1 MKVKLKFIGFD
12 RKEEVVEFNG
22 KKRYSEILEQ
32 IGINPETV
40 IVLKGDVPI
49 PTDDF
54 VEEGE
59 VKIVRVISGG

>member
-1 MKVKLKFIGFD
+1 MKVRLKFIGFD
-12 RKEEVVEFNG
+12 RKEEVVEVNG
-22 KKRYSEILEQ
+22 KKRYSEILEE

-40 IVLKGDVPI
+40 IVLKNDVPI

-54 VEEGE
+54 AEEGE